1 MEYAQYGTFSDKG
14 WRHLRFERKNGYLFP
29 RFEHVQAGAGP
40 GAGSDALVIKTSS
53 CVTHNWPVADW
64 AVALTEATKS
74 YQGSGNGRKERQWS
88 VLTAEPLLPLMSE
101 SLGRGQRSQPVGA
114 GQNGTLPC
122 PAVVLH
128 HDRRLHHFHRGG
140 TCYYIATS
148 SQNGP
153 ILRECCYVRLTCSM
167 HPGHKIKAVSN
178 PSTVHSYYTYIC
190 VRAVFSRFSA

>member
-1 MEYAQYGTFSDKG
+1 M
-14 WRHLRFERKNGYLFP
+14 
-29 RFEHVQAGAGP
+29 QAGAGP

-88 VLTAEPLLPLMSE
+88 VLTAEPLLPHMSE

-140 TCYYIATS
+140 IYMLLYSHNLSKWAYFK
-148 SQNGP
+148 GVL
-153 ILRECCYVRLTCSM
+153 LRETNMFRAPWIVF
-167 HPGHKIKAVSN
+167 IK
-178 PSTVHSYYTYIC
+178 
-190 VRAVFSRFSA
+190 